1 MVQSMK
7 TEVASRGPVLVV
19 LAAGMGSRY
28 GGLKQLEGVGP
39 NGETIL
45 EYSVYDALRSGFG
58 KVVFVI
64 RRDME
69 KSFTSELASR
79 FPEGL
84 RYEVAFQGVEDM
96 PPGVEVPEGRQKP
109 WGTAHAVW
117 CAREHVD
124 APFAVINAD
133 DFYGRSAF
141 AALGTKLREYA
152 TAGDEQYCLVGYS
165 LGATLSAAGTVSR
178 GVCSV
183 DMQGYLKAIEEHTK
197 IAREGAGIVERGA
210 GQPEELPGDAVVSM
224 NCWGF
229 SLQFMQRIEQEL
241 LNFFGQPQSEWGAR
255 ECYLPNAVMRG
266 LALGVGCK
274 VLRGGEGWCGVT
286 YPADKEPVVRH
297 IAHLVA
303 RGDYES
309 PLWGK

>member
-1 MVQSMK
+1 MK
-7 TEVASRGPVLVV
+7 TAVASREPVLVV

-69 KSFTSELASR
+69 KFFASELASR
-79 FPEGL
+79 FPARL
-84 RYEVAFQGVEDM
+84 RYEVAFQGVEDV

-141 AALGTKLREYA
+141 AK
-152 TAGDEQYCLVGYS
+152 S
-165 LGATLSAAGTVSR
+165 
-178 GVCSV
+178 
-183 DMQGYLKAIEEHTK
+183 
-197 IAREGAGIVERGA
+197 
-210 GQPEELPGDAVVSM
+210 PGRYRSQQ
-224 NCWGF
+224 
-229 SLQFMQRIEQEL
+229 L
-241 LNFFGQPQSEWGAR
+241 
-255 ECYLPNAVMRG
+255 
-266 LALGVGCK
+266 
-274 VLRGGEGWCGVT
+274 
-286 YPADKEPVVRH
+286 
-297 IAHLVA
+297 
-303 RGDYES
+303 
-309 PLWGK
+309 